1 MSTAARR
8 MAQTDFL
15 TWSMEQDPALRSTI
29 VAVITLDSSPD
40 WDRIVEMMDRGTR
53 DIPHFRHRVVSVPLG
68 LGAPRWVADPDF
80 DLSWHL
86 RHVALPSPGTF
97 DDVLELARIA
107 AMTAFDRARPLWEFT
122 VIDGIADGRAALM
135 LKVHHALTDGLGG
148 MQMTAHIVD
157 FTREGTPRPEPA
169 APPEPERPGS
179 LDLVTEILGEYRSQ
193 ARGAVVQGLRSV
205 WPATRAV
212 VTHPIGAARGVL
224 GTVSSVARYLRP
236 ITTIASP
243 VMTDR
248 ALGRALFAA
257 EFPLEGLRAAGHRTG
272 CTVNSAFLTALIVGL
287 DRYHREHG
295 ADDVEMLR
303 VTMPLSVR
311 RPEDQMGGNLIN
323 LARFALPVRSGDV
336 DDLMREI
343 DSIVRRWRGEP
354 AVEMG
359 PMLAAPLNVLPP
371 AVIGSML
378 EHVDFLASNVPG
390 SPVPLYVAGAR
401 AEGYYAFGPTIGS
414 SFNVT
419 MVSYL
424 GVCYLGFTLD
434 VGAVPDQGVFE
445 DCMRAGFRDVIGET
459 PDESVS

>member
-1 MSTAARR
+1 

-40 WDRIVEMMDRGTR
+40 WDRVVEMMDRGTR
-53 DIPHFRHRVVSVPLG
+53 DVPHFRHRVVSVPFG

-86 RHVALPSPGTF
+86 RHTALPSPGTI

-107 AMTAFDRARPLWEFT
+107 AMTAFDRARPLWELT
-122 VIDGIADGRAALM
+122 VVDGLADGGAAIL

-148 MQMTAHIVD
+148 MQITAHIVD
-157 FTREGTPRPEPA
+157 FTREGTPRPEPP
-169 APPEPERPGS
+169 APPEPERLGS
-179 LDLVTEILGEYRSQ
+179 WDLVTELLEDYGSQ
-193 ARGAVVQGLRSV
+193 ARGMVGRGLRSV

-212 VTHPIGAARGVL
+212 VTDPVGAARGVL

-236 ITTIASP
+236 ITTTASP
-243 VMTDR
+243 VMTER
-248 ALGRALFAA
+248 ALGRALFS
-257 EFPLEGLRAAGHRTG
+257 FDVPLEGLRAAGHRAG
-272 CTVNSAFLTALIVGL
+272 CTVNSAFLTALVVGL
-287 DRYHREHG
+287 HHYHRAHD
-295 ADDVEMLR
+295 ADVESLR

-311 RPEDQMGGNLIN
+311 RPDDEMGGNRIN
-323 LARFALPVRSGDV
+323 LARFALPVHGGDV

-343 DSIVRRWRGEP
+343 ESIVRAWRAEP
-354 AVEMG
+354 ALDMG
-359 PMLAAPLNVLPP
+359 EVLAAPLNMLPP
-371 AVIGSML
+371 AVVGSML

-401 AEGYYAFGPTIGS
+401 AERYYAFGPTLGS
-414 SFNVT
+414 AFNVT

-424 GVCYLGFTLD
+424 GTCCLGVTLD
-434 VGAVPDQGVFE
+434 VGAVPDRAVFE
-445 DCMRAGFRDVIGET
+445 ECIRTGFRDVLGEKS
-459 PDESVS
+459 DESVS

>member
-8 MAQTDFL
+8 MAQTDYL

-29 VAVITLDSSPD
+29 VAVITLDASPD
-40 WDRIVEMMDRGTR
+40 WDRIVAMMDRGTR
-53 DIPHFRHRVVSVPLG
+53 DIPHFRHRVVSVPFG
-68 LGAPRWVADPDF
+68 LGAPRWVVDPDF

-107 AMTAFDRARPLWEFT
+107 AMTAFDRARPLWELT
-122 VIDGIADGRAALM
+122 VIDGLADGRAALL

-148 MQMTAHIVD
+148 MQITAHLVD

-169 APPEPERPGS
+169 APPEPEHPGS
-179 LDLVTEILGEYRSQ
+179 WDLVTEMLDEYGSQ
-193 ARGAVVQGLRSV
+193 TRGAFVQGLRSV

-243 VMTDR
+243 VMTGR
-248 ALGRALFAA
+248 ALGRSLYSADI
-257 EFPLEGLRAAGHRTG
+257 PLEGLRAAGHRAD
-272 CTVNSAFLTALIVGL
+272 CTVNSAFLTALVVGL

-295 ADDVEMLR
+295 ADAEMLR

-311 RPEDQMGGNLIN
+311 RPDDEIGGNRIN
-323 LARFALPVRSGDV
+323 LARFELPMHGGDV
-336 DDLMREI
+336 DALMREI
-343 DSIVRRWRGEP
+343 DAIVRKWRAEP

-359 PMLAAPLNVLPP
+359 AMLAAPLNMLPP

-390 SPVPLYVAGAR
+390 SAVPLYVAGAQ
-401 AEGYYAFGPTIGS
+401 AERYYAFGPTLGS
-414 SFNVT
+414 AFNVT
-419 MVSYL
+419 MVSYQ
-424 GVCYLGFTLD
+424 GICCLGFTLD
-434 VGAVPDQGVFE
+434 VGAVPDREVFE
-445 DCMRAGFRDVIGET
+445 NCMRAGFRDVIGDT
-459 PDESVS
+459 PEESVS